1 MLHNSSKKLYDSHIL
16 YDLMF
21 AQVKKEDM
29 FGKLQIILG
38 KAKKA
43 LIKAFYFVSFQ

>member
-16 YDLMF
+16 NELMF
-21 AQVKKEDM
+21 AQGKKDDM

-38 KAKKA
+38 KKRK
-43 LIKAFYFVSFQ
+43 ITQDYFIA